1 MDLLHHPPS
10 RLRGLKRGLNVLLR
24 MPTARGHPIRLRA
37 KHGAYR
43 QISAPMRETA
53 ASRLPPRRTGR
64 ARPGPCRC
72 GFRGR
77 CGGSPGQSCLFRTV
91 TRTRRGRSGASRP
104 EAAEDALTEA
114 EASLKQAETE
124 FEAANDRLAEAERM
138 LDEAR
143 IDRDSARRERYAAR
157 RAHERAS
164 VAVER
169 LGRRVSEL
177 AERLGRMPLPRG
189 PWPAAP
195 WPQRIL
201 VRDHW
206 PWRAP
211 RVRRIVGK
219 KCPVG
224 RSLGGRRADP

>member
-10 RLRGLKRGLNVLLR
+10 GLRGLKHGLNVLLR

-37 KHGAYR
+37 KHGAYG

-53 ASRLPPRRTGR
+53 ASRLPRGEQDEPDQDHADAVPGAVRRLTGSVLSLSHGD
-64 ARPGPCRC
+64 PD
-72 GFRGR
+72 
-77 CGGSPGQSCLFRTV
+77 
-91 TRTRRGRSGASRP
+91 RRGRSGASRL

-124 FEAANDRLAEAERM
+124 FEAANDRFAEAERM

-157 RAHERAS
+157 RAHERPS

-189 PWPAAP
+189 PGPL
-195 WPQRIL
+195 R
-201 VRDHW
+201 H
-206 PWRAP
+206 
-211 RVRRIVGK
+211 
-219 KCPVG
+219 G
-224 RSLGGRRADP
+224 RNGSWSGTIGPGGRLACAVSSGRNAQWGAR